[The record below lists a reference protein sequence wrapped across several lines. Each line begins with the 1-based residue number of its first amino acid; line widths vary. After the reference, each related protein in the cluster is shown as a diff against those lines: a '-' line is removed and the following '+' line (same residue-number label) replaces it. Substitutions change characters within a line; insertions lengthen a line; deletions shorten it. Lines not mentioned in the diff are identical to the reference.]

1 MGTGLT
7 DGATAPPEVLD
18 LRETRS
24 NSHIPNVFPH
34 RFPANSHVLEAIAFC
49 ATRNLGPSLAEVWEQ
64 RDLQVSVEM
73 LEDLHLGPLKIL
85 PYQLG
90 QGFQLASDPGSMY
103 LGWWESSSTLDSL
116 SLGP

>member
-34 RFPANSHVLEAIAFC
+34 RFPANFHVLEAIAFC

-73 LEDLHLGPLKIL
+73 LEDLHLGPLRIL
-85 PYQLG
+85 LYQLV
-90 QGFQLASDPGSMY
+90 QGFQLGSDPGRMY
-103 LGWWESSSTLDSL
+103 LGWWESSSMLDSL
-116 SLGP
+116 PLGP